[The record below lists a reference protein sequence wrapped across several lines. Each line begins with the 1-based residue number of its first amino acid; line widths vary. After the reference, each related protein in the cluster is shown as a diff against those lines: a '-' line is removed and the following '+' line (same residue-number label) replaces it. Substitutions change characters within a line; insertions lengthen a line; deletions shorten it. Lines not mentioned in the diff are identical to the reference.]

1 MTALSRVFAG
11 RIDLPAQTWEEA
23 DRFVSRTVSMGRII
37 ARAHDGYR
45 SSANRVH
52 LAIVEHPICDPGEVI
67 ALFWMGGA
75 NPSTGYL
82 CSEADAREALRD
94 PGAFNL

>member
-1 MTALSRVFAG
+1 M
-11 RIDLPAQTWEEA
+11 
-23 DRFVSRTVSMGRII
+23 
-37 ARAHDGYR
+37 
-45 SSANRVH
+45 H
-52 LAIVEHPICDPGEVI
+52 LALVAHPICDPGEVI

-82 CSEADAREALRD
+82 CSEADARAALRD